1 MPSKHSESDPPTAEC
16 PPRKILERFWAVNTL
31 DDYSFWTNSG
41 AVSGALTFGE
51 QIKKK
56 KKEKRKKNRVKHL
69 PSVLSFMCLYLYI
82 LAGFGLPNVRHIPW
96 AGTG

>member
-1 MPSKHSESDPPTAEC
+1 
-16 PPRKILERFWAVNTL
+16 VNTL

-56 KKEKRKKNRVKHL
+56 KKEKR
-69 PSVLSFMCLYLYI
+69 
-82 LAGFGLPNVRHIPW
+82 
-96 AGTG
+96 TG